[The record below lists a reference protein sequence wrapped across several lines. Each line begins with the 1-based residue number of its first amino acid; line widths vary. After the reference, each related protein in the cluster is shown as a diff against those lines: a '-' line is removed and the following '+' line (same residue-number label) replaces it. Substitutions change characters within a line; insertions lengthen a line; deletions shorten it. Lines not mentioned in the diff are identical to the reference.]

1 MEIKD
6 LTTFFVDKEANII
19 DVTFRLIG
27 DSDDVIRQDQIDFD
41 LTEEYGY
48 SILPDYLDIPDNEV
62 DVEPEDDTEEDEVD
76 KNELINFLT
85 EYYTIN
91 ANLLPKQQNY

>member
-48 SILPDYLDIPDNEV
+48 SILPDYPINRLFCFIYVTIKDIS
-62 DVEPEDDTEEDEVD
+62 
-76 KNELINFLT
+76 
-85 EYYTIN
+85 
-91 ANLLPKQQNY
+91 

>member
-6 LTTFFVDKEANII
+6 LISFFVDKEANIL
-19 DVTFRLIG
+19 DVTFRLID

-48 SILPDYLDIPDNEV
+48 QILPEHLYVPNDDSETDPDEF
-62 DVEPEDDTEEDEVD
+62 EEDEVD
-76 KNELINFLT
+76 KSELINFLT

-91 ANLLPKQQNY
+91 LNQLPKQQNY

>member
-6 LTTFFVDKEANII
+6 LISFFVDKEANIL
-19 DVTFRLIG
+19 DVTFRLI
-27 DSDDVIRQDQIDFD
+27 DDTDEVIRQDQIDFD

-48 SILPDYLDIPDNEV
+48 QLLPEQLYVPN
-62 DVEPEDDTEEDEVD
+62 DDSEIDSDEFEEEEVD
-76 KNELINFLT
+76 KTELINFLT

-91 ANLLPKQQNY
+91 LNQLPKQQNY